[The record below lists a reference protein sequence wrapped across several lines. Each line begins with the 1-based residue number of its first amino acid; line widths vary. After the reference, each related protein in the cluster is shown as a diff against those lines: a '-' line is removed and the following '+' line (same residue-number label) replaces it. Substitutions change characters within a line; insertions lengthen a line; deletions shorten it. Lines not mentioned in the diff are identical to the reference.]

1 MTMEL
6 RDKLDAALKTAMREK
21 DAVRVGTL
29 RLVLAALKDQDI
41 ALRAEGRS
49 VGDAEATATL
59 AKMVKQRQE
68 SARAY
73 EEGGR
78 LELAQKEQDEI
89 AVIEEFLP
97 RKLDDAEVRSAID
110 AAITTTGAST
120 LRDMGRVMGAL
131 KSRHAGQMDFGAA
144 GAEVK
149 ARLG

>member
-1 MTMEL
+1 MEL